1 VGFDVLPIKK
11 NLKIIF
17 GGPHAAFDLYTGL
30 PFVPVAVQPAEGRL
44 YMT

>member
-1 VGFDVLPIKK
+1 MFCQLKK
-11 NLKIIF
+11 LKKKIIF
-17 GGPHAAFDLYTGL
+17 LGSHAAFDPYTGL